1 MLEQL
6 ASLHES
12 LTGRGLMATEC
23 YEFARIQW
31 GLDLGPDGTA
41 EGLVRLDAPDGKGAR
56 LLEIPAHGL
65 RTSNVKPMY
74 LCDSA
79 PYLLGSGGAR
89 ARRCFQAAAKLHHEL
104 LDGSEDQDA
113 GLVLAFFDQGPQ
125 GAGLQ
130 EATDPAVW
138 RSAMIGS
145 IVLCRGGQPLTDSP
159 ALRRAWDQAM
169 AGSQEEGPDSG
180 KAQSLVSGRIV
191 SPVRSHPKIKGLPGG
206 EGMGS
211 SLVSAAPESSWSY
224 GKQRGLVS
232 PVGDQEATA
241 YADALN
247 YMLATPGWHAP
258 IGRAASVVCWS
269 DDADPRYPD
278 ALLHQAGLRQT
289 PPPEDADGLDESMP
303 CHVMALSSAKGRAI
317 VLMHE
322 DASYGRMRS
331 RLRRTASDMTG
342 DEDGPAPDMGRI
354 LDSLGDQEQGLAVA
368 MLRTM
373 FAGGPYPAELP
384 RLVEEDIRRAGDV
397 SGTDAMLLRA
407 YYARRP
413 DKACPHGIL
422 GPGTHED
429 SDCLGYR
436 LGRVYYMYAAQIR
449 RLNSPGTFKPLLR
462 QTLCSTAARPSHG
475 IPALDRR
482 LRTSPSKADRRWY
495 LHLARAVTPVGDHY
509 PDHLDAP
516 ARSAFYLGYKAQ
528 ALATIEAAGR
538 RQSRGRKQAPAD

>member
-1 MLEQL
+1 M
-6 ASLHES
+6 SIIGS
-12 LTGRGLMATEC
+12 R
-23 YEFARIQW
+23 
-31 GLDLGPDGTA
+31 
-41 EGLVRLDAPDGKGAR
+41 GKGF
-56 LLEIPAHGL
+56 LP
-65 RTSNVKPMY
+65 
-74 LCDSA
+74 
-79 PYLLGSGGAR
+79 SGA
-89 ARRCFQAAAKLHHEL
+89 
-104 LDGSEDQDA
+104 S
-113 GLVLAFFDQGPQ
+113 FDQELPSHQ
-125 GAGLQ
+125 I
-130 EATDPAVW
+130 
-138 RSAMIGS
+138 RMIG
-145 IVLCRGGQPLTDSP
+145 
-159 ALRRAWDQAM
+159 
-169 AGSQEEGPDSG
+169 
-180 KAQSLVSGRIV
+180 
-191 SPVRSHPKIKGLPGG
+191 SHPKIKGLPGG
-206 EGMGS
+206 EGMGA

-232 PVGDQEATA
+232 PVGAQEATA

-278 ALLHQAGLRQT
+278 TLLHQAGLRQT

-373 FAGGPYPAELP
+373 FAGGPYPAGLP

-495 LHLARAVTPVGDHY
+495 LHLARAVTPVGRPLPGPSGRPGPERLLPGLQGPGPGH
-509 PDHLDAP
+509 H
-516 ARSAFYLGYKAQ
+516 R
-528 ALATIEAAGR
+528 GR
-538 RQSRGRKQAPAD
+538 RPPPGQGQEAGPSRLKKRHAARMLRGKPDGTARPSLQPGGKTPGPGVRNVDNPACRPCREPASGHQRRTLDWSLA